1 MKVGGQ
7 WGWGLQAS
15 LVGILPLQL
24 LLEQGPVSVSVTW
37 GHGSGLVS
45 CESLNTAPGVCDGH
59 GVLAAS

>member
-24 LLEQGPVSVSVTW
+24 LLEQGPVC
-37 GHGSGLVS
+37 L
-45 CESLNTAPGVCDGH
+45 CL
-59 GVLAAS
+59 